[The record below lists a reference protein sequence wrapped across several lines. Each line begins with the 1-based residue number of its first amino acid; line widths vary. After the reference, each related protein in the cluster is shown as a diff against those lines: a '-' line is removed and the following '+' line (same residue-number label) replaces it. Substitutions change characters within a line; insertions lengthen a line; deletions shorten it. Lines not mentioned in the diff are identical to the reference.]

1 MGIREKRRVEVWRR
15 ARKRTIQAAK
25 GLKAEGKKR
34 KKKVRPSHEQKNMK
48 NVKMQGKHVLRFPR
62 RSRKGNQKK
71 RKVELNM
78 CNEKERIQRRSARL
92 LCSLGRRQTRDNT
105 KDAQGTKR
113 ERKRD
118 KEEKETATDNEGRK
132 TSLRCCYSGT

>member
-1 MGIREKRRVEVWRR
+1 MRGNGRFRQ
-15 ARKRTIQAAK
+15 RKD
-25 GLKAEGKKR
+25 LKLRKKKR

-92 LCSLGRRQTRDNT
+92 LCCLGRRQTRDNT

-113 ERKRD
+113 ERENETRKR
-118 KEEKETATDNEGRK
+118 KKRRQIMRGEKRH
-132 TSLRCCYSGT
+132 